1 MKKLLSSLFL
11 LLVMLSTSNAAKAMR
26 YEEAINQSKP
36 LAILIYAPWADGYQ
50 NSLQAFNQMEQ
61 RYSTK
66 YNFVRMN
73 IATDEAKAYNQK
85 FYIYPN
91 LPYVILCRERGKVSR
106 YLKSDCVNDSACF
119 ANRLDMFN
127 N

>member
-1 MKKLLSSLFL
+1 MFLFL
-11 LLVMLSTSNAAKAMR
+11 FSFSLTANAMK
-26 YEEAINQSKP
+26 YEEAVNQSKP

-61 RYSTK
+61 KYSTK

-73 IATDEAKAYNQK
+73 IATDEAKVYNQK

-106 YLKSDCVNDSACF
+106 YLKNDCVKDSACF